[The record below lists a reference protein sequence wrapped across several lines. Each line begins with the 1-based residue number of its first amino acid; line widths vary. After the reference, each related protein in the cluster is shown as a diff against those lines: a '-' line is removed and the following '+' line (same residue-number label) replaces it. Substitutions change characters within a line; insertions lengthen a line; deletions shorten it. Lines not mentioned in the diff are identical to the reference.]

1 MGAAEDAM
9 AELRAA
15 QARKLQRQLDDAR
28 LAAEAAAA
36 EARRRRGQ

>member
-1 MGAAEDAM
+1 MGKAEDAI

-28 LAAEAAAA
+28 LAAEAAAKDA
-36 EARRRRGQ
+36 QRTKGQ